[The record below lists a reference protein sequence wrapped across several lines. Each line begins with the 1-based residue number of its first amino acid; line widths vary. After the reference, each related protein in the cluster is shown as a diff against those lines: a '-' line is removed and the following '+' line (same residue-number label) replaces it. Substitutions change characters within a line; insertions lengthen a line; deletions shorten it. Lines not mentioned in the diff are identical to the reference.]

1 MKCCCWCYWFAC
13 GLLASI
19 PLILTSLS
27 SDYADRDLAITMK
40 TGLGCCN
47 AHCLDRPYFYWQAVV
62 VAIMVLLA
70 TLYPLR
76 KIGGL
81 KEIEAL
87 KG

>member
-1 MKCCCWCYWFAC
+1 
-13 GLLASI
+13 
-19 PLILTSLS
+19 
-27 SDYADRDLAITMK
+27 
-40 TGLGCCN
+40 
-47 AHCLDRPYFYWQAVV
+47 VV